1 MENNFKKPENLDDA
15 LKYLNSCNPTII
27 AGGTDLIIDFR
38 NRKRTPANLMD
49 ISSIEELKNIRK
61 VENIIEI
68 GAGCTHSF
76 IEKNEMIKSYLPML
90 AKGCSIIGSTL
101 VRNRGTI
108 GGNIVNNSNCADS
121 IPPLLIMDTK
131 IVLQSEGKIRTL
143 NLSDFFMDK
152 GKLDIEQNE
161 VVTKL
166 LIEPMEGYK
175 WSLEK
180 VGRRKS
186 LAISRITLAIAIKQ
200 ESSKLEDIR
209 ICIGAVLPKH
219 QRLINVE
226 DAFKGKEISVDL
238 FNDIAEKSAEEVNRL
253 AGIRWSSEYK
263 IPVLKG
269 LIMRTLEQLSER

>member
-1 MENNFKKPENLDDA
+1 MENDFKKPENLDDA

-27 AGGTDLIIDFR
+27 AGGTDLIIDLR
-38 NRKRTPANLMD
+38 NRKRTPTNLMD

-61 VENIIEI
+61 VENTIEI

-76 IEKNEMIKSYLPML
+76 IEKNEMIKNYLPML

-131 IVLQSEGKIRTL
+131 IVLQSEDKIRTL
-143 NLSDFFMDK
+143 NLSDFFMDN
-152 GKLDIEQNE
+152 GKLDIKQNE
-161 VVTKL
+161 VLTKI
-166 LIEPMEGYK
+166 LIEPIEGYK
-175 WSLEK
+175 WSLQK

-186 LAISRITLAIAIKQ
+186 LAISRITLAMAIKQ
-200 ESSKLEDIR
+200 DGSKLEDIR

-219 QRLINVE
+219 QRLNNVE
-226 DAFKGKEISVDL
+226 ESFKGKEISVDL

-269 LIMRTLEQLSER
+269 LIMKTLEQLSER

>member
-1 MENNFKKPENLDDA
+1 MENSFVKPHKLNDA
-15 LKYLNSCNPTII
+15 LKYLNNCNSNII
-27 AGGTDLIIDFR
+27 AGGTDLIIDIR
-38 NRKRTPANLMD
+38 NGKKSKVDIID
-49 ISSIEELKNIRK
+49 ISSIEELKNIVK

-68 GAGCTHSF
+68 GAGCTHSS
-76 IEKNEMIKSYLPML
+76 IEKSEIINNYLPML

-101 VRNRGTI
+101 IRNRGTI

-121 IPPLLIMDTK
+121 IPPLLIMNAK
-131 IVLQSEGKIRTL
+131 IMLQSQDKIRTID
-143 NLSDFFMDK
+143 LSDFFMDR
-152 GKLDIEQNE
+152 GKLDIKQNE
-161 VVTKL
+161 ILTKI

-175 WSLEK
+175 WNIEK

-186 LAISRITLAIAIKQ
+186 LAISRITLALALKQ
-200 ESSKLEDIR
+200 EGSKLEDIR

-219 QRLINVE
+219 QRLSNVE
-226 DAFKGKEISVDL
+226 DAFKGKEISADL
-238 FNDIAEKSAEEVNRL
+238 FNDIAEKSSEEVNRL

>member
-1 MENNFKKPENLDDA
+1 MENNFKKPENLYDA

-38 NRKRTPANLMD
+38 NHKRIPTNLMD

-61 VENIIEI
+61 VGNIIEI
-68 GAGCTHSF
+68 GAGCTHGF
-76 IEKNEMIKSYLPML
+76 IEKNEMIRNYLPML

-152 GKLDIEQNE
+152 GKLDIKENE
-161 VVTKL
+161 VLTKI

-219 QRLINVE
+219 QRLRNVE